1 MYNAVK
7 LRMIVRIFIA
17 IALRGA
23 SLDYHAILPLLL
35 LALLSSSA
43 VGFVGGSGKRAY
55 SGGLEQ

>member
-43 VGFVGGSGKRAY
+43 VGFVGSIALIAELLLDY
-55 SGGLEQ
+55 